1 MRSDSQLLDLLDRW
15 EELERQGAAPTPEE
29 LCRDCPER
37 VADVRQALAGLRRL
51 RPILADGAGASTPV
65 AAADNTAPP
74 EPGPTFAGASYR
86 PLRFHAQG
94 GQGEV
99 YLARDEALGRDVAL
113 KRIQPRHGRAE
124 DVERRFLREAEV
136 TARLQHPGVV
146 PVYGVGR
153 DEAGRPF
160 YVMRFVEG
168 ESLQDAV
175 RQFHDAP
182 PADAGKRAVAF
193 RQLLARFVALCNVV
207 GYAHAKGVVHR
218 DLKPANVLLGPY
230 GETLVA
236 DWGLAK
242 LLDRPEASGDDAGRR
257 GPDEVLTW
265 AGQVVGTPAYMSPE
279 QAAGEDVGPASDVY
293 GLGATLYALL
303 TGEPPFAG
311 HDGRAVLAQVRGGRP
326 EPPRR
331 RNPGVPAA
339 LEAVCLKAMAPR
351 PEDRYG
357 SALELAADV
366 ERWLADEP
374 VTAYR
379 EPRGVRAWRWVRR
392 HRTVMTAAAAL
403 LVTATAAL
411 AIGFVVVS
419 RERDA
424 KEMARV
430 DAVTA
435 RDAES
440 KAHKRTRDALNTLT
454 DDVIEKLFA
463 KQPQLGEDEKKY
475 FREVLRFYEE
485 FAAATGP
492 TTVQARESRADGALR
507 VGIVRSRLSQ
517 MKDAEASYRDA
528 LARFSE
534 LVAEFP
540 ADPEYRAQLARTQNN
555 LGSLLAE
562 VGRQKEAIDAFR
574 TALDLHARLTDD
586 FPAVAIYRLRLSG
599 TYTALGRQLFREGQ
613 VREAEAAYRTALECQ
628 SKLVNDW
635 PADPTY
641 HQNLAVTHGNLAW
654 LYDATDRRRDA
665 EESWRAAT
673 ALWARLVAD
682 HPTVPWYRN
691 GLAWDQKDLGRLL
704 RRTGRPKAAEIE
716 YRKAIDNLS
725 QLTADYPTIPSYA
738 SNLAYA
744 YVGFGILQ
752 TEMGQ
757 VKEAEAA
764 YRSAQPI
771 LAKLAGNFPAI
782 TDYRSELALAYGS
795 LGALLTDAGRL
806 EEAEAA
812 LRQALPLR
820 ARLAADSP
828 TVAENQNELAGTLVN
843 LARVANARNE
853 YAKAVQLLEEARPHH
868 EAALTANPGDPSH
881 RSYLRNNLSVLAEA
895 LAKQGNHAAAAS
907 AAERLG
913 SLGVSPAVDRYNA
926 ACALALCVP
935 AAAKTATPTEATR
948 RDLASSYGGRA
959 VAQLR
964 EAFANGFKDVSQML
978 KDPDLAALRS
988 HPDYA
993 ALLWD
998 VADGPPSR

>member
-1 MRSDSQLLDLLDRW
+1 MRSESQLLDLLDRW

-51 RPILADGAGASTPV
+51 RPILADGAGASTPI

-74 EPGPTFAGASYR
+74 EPGPAFAGTSYR

-99 YLARDEALGRDVAL
+99 YLARDEALNRDVAL

-153 DEAGRPF
+153 DGAGRPF

-168 ESLQDAV
+168 ESLQEAV

-207 GYAHAKGVVHR
+207 AYAHAKRVVHR

-242 LLDRPEASGDDAGRR
+242 LLDRPEASGDDAGGR

-265 AGQVVGTPAYMSPE
+265 AGEVVGTPAYMSPE

-403 LVTATAAL
+403 VLTGMAAL
-411 AIGFVVVS
+411 AIGFVLVS
-419 RERDA
+419 KERDA
-424 KEMARV
+424 KEAARG
-430 DAVTA
+430 DAVAA
-435 RDAES
+435 RNAES
-440 KAHKRTRDALNTLT
+440 QAHKRTRDALNTLT

-475 FREVLRFYEE
+475 FRDVLRFYEE
-485 FAAATGP
+485 FAAAAGS
-492 TTVQARESRADGALR
+492 TTVEARESRADGALR
-507 VGIVRSRLSQ
+507 VGLVRSRLNE
-517 MKDAEASYRDA
+517 KAEAEASYRDA
-528 LARFSE
+528 LARFAE
-534 LVAEFP
+534 LAADFP
-540 ADPEYRAQLARTQNN
+540 AVPEYRAQVARTQTN
-555 LGSLLAE
+555 LGLTLAAI
-562 VGRQKEAIDAFR
+562 GRQQEAEDSYR
-574 TALDLHARLTDD
+574 TALDLYARLAND
-586 FPAVAIYRLRLSG
+586 FPAVPMYRLRLG
-599 TYTALGRQLFREGQ
+599 WTYTCLGRLLSYKRQPRD
-613 VREAEAAYRTALECQ
+613 AEAAYRAALEWQ
-628 SKLVNDW
+628 EKLVADW
-635 PADPTY
+635 PADPVFRE
-641 HQNLAVTHGNLAW
+641 NLAVTRSNLAW
-654 LYDATDRRRDA
+654 LLDATDRPRDA
-665 EESWRAAT
+665 EDNWRAAID
-673 ALWARLVAD
+673 LWAKLVAG
-682 HPTVPWYRN
+682 HPTVPKYRN
-691 GLAWDQKDLGRLL
+691 ALAWDQKDLGRLW
-704 RRTGRPKAAEIE
+704 RRTGRVKEAERA
-716 YRKAIDNLS
+716 YREAIDSLHP
-725 QLTADYPTIPSYA
+725 LTADYPTSPTYA

-744 YVGFGILQ
+744 YVGLGILQ
-752 TEMGQ
+752 AEMGQ
-757 VKEAEAA
+757 GKEAETA

-771 LAKLAGNFPAI
+771 LAKLAGNFPAVPE
-782 TDYRSELALAYGS
+782 YRSELAFAYAN
-795 LGALLTDAGRL
+795 LGALLTDDGRL

-812 LRQALPLR
+812 LRQALPIR
-820 ARLAADSP
+820 AKLAADSP

-843 LARVANARNE
+843 LARVANARNG
-853 YAKAVQLLEEARPHH
+853 YAKAVQLLEEVRPHH
-868 EAALTANPGDPSH
+868 EAALKANPGDPSH

-913 SLGVSPAVDRYNA
+913 SLGVSPAADRYNA

-935 AAAKTATPTEATR
+935 AAVKDATLTEAGR

-959 VAQLR
+959 VALLR